1 MAALD
6 RVERDGV
13 EGMAYIRP
21 TSASQLQAGLA
32 LACFCPVS
40 LATGGQAGGS
50 AAPSVQRA
58 NPALGY
64 LAWKEQVYGFAS
76 NTALQVRRRGR
87 PMMAG

>member
-1 MAALD
+1 MEQLSSESMAALD
-6 RVERDGV
+6 RVENDGV

-21 TSASQLQAGLA
+21 TSASQLQGGLA

-40 LATGGQAGGS
+40 LSAAAGQSG

-76 NTALQVRRRGR
+76 NAALQVRW
-87 PMMAG
+87 